1 MLLIVEEHRQDPEE
15 QLTEAEKQKSQF
27 ANPPEFPE
35 GPQKWFLLVDSR
47 SDSSAFPAIYQS

>member
-1 MLLIVEEHRQDPEE
+1 MLLIEEHRQDPEE

-35 GPQKWFLLVDSR
+35 GPQNGF
-47 SDSSAFPAIYQS
+47 Y